1 MTRKQRLRVC
11 GNLIQLIEGATS
23 KRASKLYR
31 QQLERTLSRLKQK
44 KEQPSHRTP
53 A

>member
-1 MTRKQRLRVC
+1 MTRKQRIRTC
-11 GNLIQLIEGATS
+11 NRLIRLIEIARTQ
-23 KRASKLYR
+23 RASQLYR

-44 KEQPSHRTP
+44 EQPQEAT